1 MCRRRAIIAL
11 ALFLFAYAA
20 SGGFATAQGTS
31 EQATLEAEELG
42 VSLARIKHKLE
53 RLPDDMEARNL
64 LRLNYY
70 IQVYARTP
78 PLDYFEGFDLHNSPV
93 PSGPPTHDQLLAV
106 MRSGEPQL
114 TGPVINLGNV
124 IGWANSR

>member
-11 ALFLFAYAA
+11 ALFIFVFAT
-20 SGGFATAQGTS
+20 SGGLATAQDTS

-53 RLPDDMEARNL
+53 RLPDDMEARSL

-70 IQVYARTP
+70 VQVYARTP
-78 PLDYFEGFDLHNSPV
+78 QLDYFRGFDLHNSPV
-93 PSGPPTHDQLLAV
+93 PYGPPTHDQLLAV
-106 MRSGEPQL
+106 MRSGEPKL
-114 TGPVINLGNV
+114 TGPAINLNNV
-124 IGWANSR
+124 VGWAVGW